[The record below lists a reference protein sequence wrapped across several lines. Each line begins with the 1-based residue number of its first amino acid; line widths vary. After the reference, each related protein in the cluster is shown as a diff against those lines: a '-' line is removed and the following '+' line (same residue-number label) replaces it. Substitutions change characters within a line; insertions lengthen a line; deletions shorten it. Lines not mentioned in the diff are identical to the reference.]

1 MLRDFAGNLFS
12 RRVAKTQ
19 GKTGSIEMTAQSKM
33 AKQIKRVEK
42 IVTPP
47 PRHWVGDGF
56 NVHGFF
62 PHGPLTGKR
71 MSPFFLLDYNA
82 VTNFP
87 PREEPFG
94 VGPHPHRGFETV
106 TIAYKGKVEHHDS
119 RGGGGVIEEGD
130 VQWMTAGS
138 GLLHK
143 EFHEQEYNREGG
155 PFQMVQL
162 WVNLPAK
169 DKMRSAK
176 FQAISYAEMGRVAL
190 GSGGEVEIIAGEFGG
205 VKGPATTFTPVHLYN
220 LKPKRGEKIELSF
233 PSGYTTAILAIEGSA
248 VINGTEKLS
257 VNNLALL
264 EREGEESSVEA
275 LEDGIF
281 LVMSGE
287 PIDEPIAQY
296 GPFLMNTQA
305 EIAQAID
312 DYQQGKF
319 GFLE

>member
-1 MLRDFAGNLFS
+1 M
-12 RRVAKTQ
+12 K
-19 GKTGSIEMTAQSKM
+19 K
-33 AKQIKRVEK
+33 VEK
-42 IVTPP
+42 IVAPP

-62 PHGPLTGKR
+62 PHGPLTGHR

-82 VTNFP
+82 LENFP

-119 RGGGGVIEEGD
+119 RGGGGIIGEGD

-169 DKMRSAK
+169 DKMTDPK
-176 FQAISYAEMGRVAL
+176 YQAITNAEMGRVPL
-190 GSGGEVEIIAGEFGG
+190 ENGGEVEIIAGEFGG
-205 VKGPATTFTPVHLYN
+205 VSGPATTFTPVHLYN
-220 LKPKRGEKIELSF
+220 LKPKAGEKIELKF
-233 PSGYTTAILAIEGSA
+233 PSGYTTALLAVEGSA
-248 VINGTEKLS
+248 KINGETILPL
-257 VNNLALL
+257 NNLALL
-264 EREGEESSVEA
+264 EREGESFTVEA

-281 LVMSGE
+281 LLMSGE
-287 PIDEPIAQY
+287 PLNEPIAQY
-296 GPFLMNTQA
+296 GPFLMNTNL
-305 EIAQAID
+305 EIAEALD
-312 DYQQGKF
+312 DYRQGKF
-319 GFLE
+319 GYLD

>member
-1 MLRDFAGNLFS
+1 MKAQLKQL
-12 RRVAKTQ
+12 TQ
-19 GKTGSIEMTAQSKM
+19 M
-33 AKQIKRVEK
+33 KRVEQ
-42 IVTPP
+42 IVAPP

-62 PHGPLTGKR
+62 PHGPLTGHR

-82 VTNFP
+82 LENFP

-119 RGGGGVIEEGD
+119 RGGGGVIGEGD

-143 EFHEQEYNREGG
+143 EFHEKEYNREGG
-155 PFQMVQL
+155 EFQMVQL

-169 DKMRSAK
+169 DKMTDPK
-176 FQAISYAEMGRVAL
+176 YQAITNAEMGRVELPL
-190 GSGGEVEIIAGEFGG
+190 GGNVEIIAGEFAG

-220 LKPKRGEKIELSF
+220 LKPKAGEKIELSF
-233 PSGYTTAILAIEGSA
+233 PAGYTTALLAIEGSA
-248 VINGTEKLS
+248 RINGETVLPL
-257 VNNLALL
+257 NNLALF
-264 EREGEESSVEA
+264 EREGEHITVEA
-275 LEDGIF
+275 LEDGVF
-281 LVMSGE
+281 LLMSGE
-287 PIDEPIAQY
+287 PLNEPIAQY

-305 EIAQAID
+305 EIAEAID
-312 DYQQGKF
+312 DYRQGKF
-319 GFLE
+319 GYLN

>member
-1 MLRDFAGNLFS
+1 MKASTKLETTT
-12 RRVAKTQ
+12 K
-19 GKTGSIEMTAQSKM
+19 K
-33 AKQIKRVEK
+33 VEK
-42 IVTPP
+42 IVAPP
-47 PRHWVGDGF
+47 PKHWVGDGF

-62 PHGPLTGKR
+62 PHGPLTGER

-82 VTNFP
+82 LTNFP

-143 EFHEQEYNREGG
+143 EYHETEYNREGG

-169 DKMRSAK
+169 DKMTTPK
-176 FQAISYAEMGRVAL
+176 YQAIANAEMGRVAL
-190 GSGGEVEIIAGEFGG
+190 PNGGEVEIIAGEFEG
-205 VKGPATTFTPVHLYN
+205 VRGPATTFSPVHLYN
-220 LKPKRGEKIELSF
+220 LKPKAGESIELTF

-248 VINGTEKLS
+248 LINGESKLPT
-257 VNNLALL
+257 NNLALF
-264 EREGEESSVEA
+264 ERDGERITVEA
-275 LEDGIF
+275 SADSVL

-287 PIDEPIAQY
+287 PLNEPIAQY
-296 GPFLMNTQA
+296 GPFLMNTQI
-305 EIAQAID
+305 EIAEAIE
-312 DYQQGKF
+312 DYRAGKF
-319 GFLE
+319 GYLAD

>member
-1 MLRDFAGNLFS
+1 
-12 RRVAKTQ
+12 
-19 GKTGSIEMTAQSKM
+19 MTAQSKM
-33 AKQIKRVEK
+33 ATNIKRVEK
-42 IVTPP
+42 IVAPP
-47 PRHWVGDGF
+47 PAHWVGDGF

-71 MSPFFLLDYNA
+71 MSPFFLLDYNQL
-82 VTNFP
+82 TQFP

-119 RGGGGVIEEGD
+119 RGGGGIIEEGD

-155 PFQMVQL
+155 PFQVVQL

-169 DKMRSAK
+169 DKMTTPK
-176 FQAISYAEMGRVAL
+176 YQAITNGEMGRVAL
-190 GSGGEVEIIAGEFGG
+190 SNGGEVEIIAGEFGG
-205 VKGPATTFTPVHLYN
+205 IKGPATTFTPVHLYN
-220 LKPKRGEKIELSF
+220 LKPNKGETVELSF
-233 PSGYTTAILAIEGSA
+233 PSGYTTAVLAIEGSA
-248 VINGTEKLS
+248 MINGTEKLS

-264 EREGEESSVEA
+264 ERDGETFTIEA
-275 LEDGIF
+275 LEDAIF
-281 LVMSGE
+281 LIMSGE

-296 GPFLMNTQA
+296 GPFLMNTHA

-319 GFLE
+319 GYLD